1 MAVADDLQ
9 AVSVDEALL
18 DVTNAVTN
26 LKAQAQSLNTAVT
39 LTHDYA
45 KDLAEMLRS
54 QIVEATQCQ
63 ISIGIGSNPLLARF
77 ATKRAKPAS
86 SFHLHNVDAEEFL
99 APLPIDLI
107 WGVGWSM
114 RKKAEQKLSVRTVGE
129 LATKNK
135 AVLIAVFG
143 PKTGEMLWGAA
154 RGLSDQRI
162 ESSKKRKSVSAEI
175 NVSFEIAASR
185 MRVQLTLLQFGI
197 RFRDNGE
204 AENFTR
210 QLGKEVAKRLAA
222 VNMRGRSLTLKVM
235 KRHPEAPKEASKVMF
250 VCQFCIFH

>member
-18 DVTNAVTN
+18 DVTDAVAN
-26 LKAQAQSLNTAVT
+26 LKAQAQPLDPADT

-54 QIVEATQCQ
+54 QIVEATQCH
-63 ISIGIGSNPLLARF
+63 ISIGIGSNLLLARF

-86 SFHLHNVDAEEFL
+86 SFHLHDADAEEFL

-114 RKKAEQKLSVRTVGE
+114 RKKAEEKLGIRSVGE
-129 LATKNK
+129 LATKSK
-135 AVLIAVFG
+135 AALTAVFG

-154 RGLSDQRI
+154 RGLSDQMI

-175 NVSFEIAASR
+175 NVSF
-185 MRVQLTLLQFGI
+185 RV
-197 RFRDNGE
+197 RC
-204 AENFTR
+204 
-210 QLGKEVAKRLAA
+210 
-222 VNMRGRSLTLKVM
+222 RSWTV
-235 KRHPEAPKEASKVMF
+235 R
-250 VCQFCIFH
+250 I

>member
-9 AVSVDEALL
+9 AVSVDEAVLE
-18 DVTNAVTN
+18 VTNAVAN
-26 LKAQAQSLNTAVT
+26 LKAQVLNPTNT
-39 LTHDYA
+39 PTHDYA

-63 ISIGIGSNPLLARF
+63 ISIGIGSNLLLARF

-86 SFHLHNVDAEEFL
+86 SFHLHDTDAEEFL

-114 RKKAEQKLSVRTVGE
+114 RKKAEEKLGIRTIGE
-129 LATKNK
+129 LATKSK
-135 AVLIAVFG
+135 AALIAAFG

-154 RGLSDQRI
+154 RGLSDQKI

-175 NVSFEIAASR
+175 NVSPQVAA
-185 MRVQLTLLQFGI
+185 L
-197 RFRDNGE
+197 
-204 AENFTR
+204 
-210 QLGKEVAKRLAA
+210 
-222 VNMRGRSLTLKVM
+222 
-235 KRHPEAPKEASKVMF
+235 
-250 VCQFCIFH
+250 

>member
-18 DVTNAVTN
+18 DVTNAVAN
-26 LKAQAQSLNTAVT
+26 LKAQAQSRSHADA

-54 QIVEATQCQ
+54 QIVDATQCQ
-63 ISIGIGSNPLLARF
+63 ISIGIGSNLLLARF

-86 SFHLHNVDAEEFL
+86 SFHLHDADAENFL
-99 APLPIDLI
+99 APLPIELI

-114 RKKAEQKLSVRTVGE
+114 RKKAEEKMGIRTIGE
-129 LATKNK
+129 LVTKSK
-135 AVLIAVFG
+135 TALTAVFG

-154 RGLSDQRI
+154 RGLSDQKI

-175 NVSFEIAASR
+175 NVSF
-185 MRVQLTLLQFGI
+185 
-197 RFRDNGE
+197 
-204 AENFTR
+204 
-210 QLGKEVAKRLAA
+210 
-222 VNMRGRSLTLKVM
+222 
-235 KRHPEAPKEASKVMF
+235 
-250 VCQFCIFH
+250 